1 MNRGEGLGVWE
12 EGGNERK
19 RREGSLNWELTKS
32 DLYALAC
39 LPCPHQPL
47 CSQMELCFS
56 SQLNL
61 SINIMFEL

>member
-1 MNRGEGLGVWE
+1 MGREVNRGEGWGVWE

-39 LPCPHQPL
+39 LPVLISPSAPRW
-47 CSQMELCFS
+47 S
-56 SQLNL
+56 SVFPV
-61 SINIMFEL
+61 S